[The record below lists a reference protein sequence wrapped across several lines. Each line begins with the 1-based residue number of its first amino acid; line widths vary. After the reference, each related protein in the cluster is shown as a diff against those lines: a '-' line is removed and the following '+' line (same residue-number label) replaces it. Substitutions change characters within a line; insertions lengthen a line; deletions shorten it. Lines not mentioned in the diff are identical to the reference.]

1 MRFRN
6 FRVFSPKSGFVVL
19 DQMNYLELELS
30 LVLFM
35 KVVRNVERKVLSNFG
50 DNWGWPEIGRCRP
63 PAAAELA
70 VVLPLF
76 GQFFMLIK
84 LLKMRET
91 HWWKVS
97 NFWSNVG

>member
-50 DNWGWPEIGRCRP
+50 DNWGWPEIGRRP
-63 PAAAELA
+63 PPAERAA
-70 VVLPLF
+70 VLPLF

>member
-1 MRFRN
+1 MGLFPHLNSRT
-6 FRVFSPKSGFVVL
+6 KSGFIVF

-70 VVLPLF
+70 VVLLF
-76 GQFFMLIK
+76 FFLGSFSC
-84 LLKMRET
+84 LL
-91 HWWKVS
+91 
-97 NFWSNVG
+97 NC

>member
-35 KVVRNVERKVLSNFG
+35 KVVRNVERKVLSSFG
-50 DNWGWPEIGRCRP
+50 DNWGWPS
-63 PAAAELA
+63 PAAAGGGVGGGAASFWA
-70 VVLPLF
+70 VF
-76 GQFFMLIK
+76 
-84 LLKMRET
+84 
-91 HWWKVS
+91 HAY
-97 NFWSNVG
+97 